1 MKSLTKLS
9 GILLFTVFL
18 SLCNTQRA
26 SAQGDYVDNE
36 IFYNELDPYGQWI
49 DYPGLGQVWLPD
61 AGSDFVPYSTNG
73 HWVLTNYG
81 WTWVSD
87 YNWGWAPFHYG
98 RWDFNN
104 RYGWM
109 WIPGYDWGPSW
120 VSWRYYNGYYGWAP
134 MGSGL
139 SINISFGR
147 QYNNPND
154 HWIFVRDRDFDRPNL
169 RNYVIRDNNRSEI
182 LRNSQV
188 IRRQVYDSRQQRN
201 YISGPSRD
209 DVQRTTGKSYNPVTV
224 RDNDKPGQQLSKNEL
239 RLYRPKAGNT
249 QTRTTTSRDVQ
260 QRNQS
265 TPANTQRSTTVTNQ
279 RSTPVTTQR
288 STTVTNQRSTPANTQ
303 RSTTVTTQRS
313 TPANTQRSTTVTN
326 QRSTPANTQR
336 STTVTNQRSTPAN
349 TQRSTTVTNQRSTPA
364 NTQRSTPANT
374 QRSTTVTNQ
383 RSTTVTN
390 QRNATK
396 STNEPNKNAQ
406 KSNNE
411 KSQKDN
417 KR

>member
-1 MKSLTKLS
+1 MKSLAKFS
-9 GILLFTVFL
+9 GIFLLLVFL
-18 SLCNTQRA
+18 SVQSTQKC
-26 SAQGDYVDNE
+26 SAQEGYVDNE
-36 IFYNELDPYGQWI
+36 IFYNELSPYGQWI

-81 WTWVSD
+81 WTWVSN

-109 WIPGYDWGPSW
+109 WIPGYEWGPSW
-120 VSWRYYNGYYGWAP
+120 VSWRQYNGYYGWAP

-169 RNYVIRDNNRSEI
+169 RNYVIRDNNRENI
-182 LRNSQV
+182 LRSSQV
-188 IRRQVYDSRQQRN
+188 IRRMGVDNNQNRN
-201 YISGPSRD
+201 YVTGPSRS
-209 DVQRTTGKSYNPVTV
+209 DVQKSTGRNFNPVVV
-224 RDNDKPGQQLSKNEL
+224 RDNDRPGQNLSKDQLSI
-239 RLYRPKAGNT
+239 YRPKVGNS
-249 QTRTTTSRDVQ
+249 QTRTTTTSRDVQ

-265 TPANTQRSTTVTNQ
+265 TPANNQRSTTVTNQ

-288 STTVTNQRSTPANTQ
+288 STTVTNQRSTP
-303 RSTTVTTQRS
+303 VT
-313 TPANTQRSTTVTN
+313 TQRSTTVTN
-326 QRSTPANTQR
+326 QK
-336 STTVTNQRSTPAN
+336 STPAN

-390 QRNATK
+390 QRNATR
-396 STNEPNKNAQ
+396 STNESNKNAQ
-406 KSNNE
+406 KSSNE

>member
-1 MKSLTKLS
+1 MKSLAKFS
-9 GILLFTVFL
+9 GIFLLLVFL
-18 SLCNTQRA
+18 SLQSTQKC
-26 SAQGDYVDNE
+26 SAQEEGYVDNE
-36 IFYNELDPYGQWI
+36 IFYNELSPYGQWM

-73 HWVLTNYG
+73 HWILTNYG

-87 YNWGWAPFHYG
+87 YDWGWAPFHYG
-98 RWDFNN
+98 RWDYEN

-120 VSWRYYNGYYGWAP
+120 VSWRYYDGYYGWAP

-154 HWIFVRDRDFDRPNL
+154 HWIFVRDRDFNRSNL
-169 RNYVIRDNNRSEI
+169 RNYIVRDNNRAEI

-209 DVQRTTGKSYNPVTV
+209 DIQRSTGKRFNPIMV
-224 RDNDKPGQQLSKNEL
+224 RDNDKPGQSLSNNEF
-239 RLYRPKAGNT
+239 RIYRPKAGNT
-249 QTRTTTSRDVQ
+249 QTRTTSSRDVQ
-260 QRNQS
+260 QRNQNTPANNQRS
-265 TPANTQRSTTVTNQ
+265 TTTTYQRNTPTNDQRSTPVTTQRSTTVTNQRNTPANTQRSTTVTNQ

-288 STTVTNQRSTPANTQ
+288 STTVTNQRT
-303 RSTTVTTQRS
+303 
-313 TPANTQRSTTVTN
+313 
-326 QRSTPANTQR
+326 
-336 STTVTNQRSTPAN
+336 
-349 TQRSTTVTNQRSTPA
+349 
-364 NTQRSTPANT
+364 TPANT

-390 QRNATK
+390 QRNATRTK
-396 STNEPNKNAQ
+396 NEPNKDAQ
-406 KSNNE
+406 RSNNE
-411 KSQKDN
+411 KSNKDN

>member
-1 MKSLTKLS
+1 M
-9 GILLFTVFL
+9 
-18 SLCNTQRA
+18 
-26 SAQGDYVDNE
+26 E
-36 IFYNELDPYGQWI
+36 
-49 DYPGLGQVWLPD
+49 YPGLGQVWLPD

-73 HWVLTNYG
+73 HWILTNYG

-98 RWDFNN
+98 RWDYEN

-120 VSWRYYNGYYGWAP
+120 VSWRYYDGYYGWAP

-147 QYNNPND
+147 QYNNTND
-154 HWIFVRDRDFDRPNL
+154 HWIFVRDRDFNRSNL
-169 RNYVIRDNNRSEI
+169 RNYIVRDNSRGEI

-209 DVQRTTGKSYNPVTV
+209 DIQRSTGRRYNPVMV
-224 RDNDKPGQQLSKNEL
+224 RDNDKPGQSLSNNEL
-239 RLYRPKAGNT
+239 RIYRPKAGNS
-249 QTRTTTSRDVQ
+249 QTRTTSSRDVQ

-265 TPANTQRSTTVTNQ
+265 TPANNQRSTTTTYQRNTPANDQRSTTTTYQRNTPANDQRSTTTTYQRNTPANDQRNTTNTYQRNTPANDQRSTPVTNQ
-279 RSTPVTTQR
+279 RSTTT
-288 STTVTNQRSTPANTQ
+288 
-303 RSTTVTTQRS
+303 
-313 TPANTQRSTTVTN
+313 
-326 QRSTPANTQR
+326 
-336 STTVTNQRSTPAN
+336 
-349 TQRSTTVTNQRSTPA
+349 
-364 NTQRSTPANT
+364 
-374 QRSTTVTNQ
+374 TNQ

-390 QRNATK
+390 QRNATR
-396 STNEPNKNAQ
+396 STNESNKNAQ
-406 KSNNE
+406 RSNNDNSNKE
-411 KSQKDN
+411 N

>member
-26 SAQGDYVDNE
+26 SAQDDYVDDE
-36 IFYNELDPYGQWI
+36 VFYNELNPYGQWI

-73 HWVLTNYG
+73 RWVLTNYG

-139 SINISFGR
+139 SISISFGR

-169 RNYVIRDNNRSEI
+169 HNYVIRDNNRSEI

-201 YISGPSRD
+201 YLSGPSRD
-209 DVQRTTGKSYNPVTV
+209 DVQRTTGKRYNPIMV
-224 RDNDKPGQQLSKNEL
+224 RDNDRPGQRLSKDEL
-239 RLYRPKAGNT
+239 RLYRPKAGNS
-249 QTRTTTSRDVQ
+249 QTRTTNSREVQ
-260 QRNQS
+260 QRNQNTPINNQRS
-265 TPANTQRSTTVTNQ
+265 TTVTNQRSRPVNTQRSTTVTNQ
-279 RSTPVTTQR
+279 RT
-288 STTVTNQRSTPANTQ
+288 
-303 RSTTVTTQRS
+303 
-313 TPANTQRSTTVTN
+313 
-326 QRSTPANTQR
+326 
-336 STTVTNQRSTPAN
+336 
-349 TQRSTTVTNQRSTPA
+349 
-364 NTQRSTPANT
+364 TPANT

-406 KSNNE
+406 RSNNE
-411 KSQKDN
+411 KSNKDN

>member
-1 MKSLTKLS
+1 MKSIAKLS
-9 GILLFTVFL
+9 GTLLLIVFL
-18 SLCNTQRA
+18 SLQSTQKC
-26 SAQGDYVDNE
+26 SAQEGYVDNE
-36 IFYNELDPYGQWI
+36 IFYNELSPYGQWI
-49 DYPGLGQVWLPD
+49 DYTGLGQVWLPD

-73 HWVLTNYG
+73 HWILTNYG

-98 RWDFNN
+98 RWDYEN

-120 VSWRYYNGYYGWAP
+120 VSWRYYDGYYGWAP

-139 SINISFGR
+139 NINISFGR

-154 HWIFVRDRDFDRPNL
+154 HWIFVRDRDFNRSNL
-169 RNYVIRDNNRSEI
+169 RSYIIRDNSRGEI

-188 IRRQVYDSRQQRN
+188 IRRQVYDSRQQKN

-209 DVQRTTGKSYNPVTV
+209 DIQRSTGKKFNPVIV
-224 RDNDKPGQQLSKNEL
+224 RDNDKPGQSLSNSEL
-239 RLYRPKAGNT
+239 RIYRPKAGNT
-249 QTRTTTSRDVQ
+249 QTKTTITRNVQ

-265 TPANTQRSTTVTNQ
+265 TPTVNQRNTPASNQRSTTVTNQRNTPESYQRSTTVTNQ
-279 RSTPVTTQR
+279 RSTPVSNQR
-288 STTVTNQRSTPANTQ
+288 STTVTNQRSTPENY
-303 RSTTVTTQRS
+303 
-313 TPANTQRSTTVTN
+313 QRSTTVTN
-326 QRSTPANTQR
+326 QRSTPTNNQR
-336 STTVTNQRSTPAN
+336 STTVTNQRSEPVN
-349 TQRSTTVTNQRSTPA
+349 N
-364 NTQRSTPANT
+364 

-390 QRNATK
+390 QRSTPPTNQRNANK
-396 STNEPNKNAQ
+396 SGNDQNKDNQ
-406 KSNNE
+406 KSD
-411 KSQKDN
+411 KGN